1 MFSWVSEEAWAPAG
15 RRRGSS
21 SWEYGNGR
29 EWGAVMLI
37 GALFSCFLFIFSC
50 FKFEY
55 L

>member
-1 MFSWVSEEAWAPAG
+1 MFSWVLEEAWAPAG